1 MVQGFKRH
9 IRIARSKPWR
19 IVDMSEDI
27 GSILQNWDYDPENSI
42 RKVVDENGR
51 PLLVYHGTRRSFD
64 ALQISKPRGAPGNPE
79 GIYFTADR
87 RVAEEYAM
95 DVDGAWDEKSRV
107 IAAYIRIESES
118 DGKIIDSSYSGREY
132 VVFGS
137 DNIHVMP
144 KCAPKELG

>member
-1 MVQGFKRH
+1 MDFKTK
-9 IRIARSKPWR
+9 RSDLLQQ
-19 IVDMSEDI
+19 VDSHTELFQSQAFVKWF
-27 GSILQNWDYDPENSI
+27 GSS
-42 RKVVDENGR
+42 KVVDENGR

>member
-1 MVQGFKRH
+1 MDFKTK
-9 IRIARSKPWR
+9 RSDLLQQ
-19 IVDMSEDI
+19 VDSHTKLFQSQSFVKWF
-27 GSILQNWDYDPENSI
+27 GSS
-42 RKVVDENGR
+42 KVVDENGR

-64 ALQISKPRGAPGNPE
+64 ALQISKPREAPGNPE